1 MVWKKETENAIMKQ
15 PKITIMFSYNYLLVV
30 LFGMIST
37 LGYTQEILTAQ
48 QAVTIALENNYEIR
62 MAKNELRI
70 DSLSLSP
77 GFSGMLPRVNA
88 FLNDDNSIRN
98 LEQTRSDGTVNS
110 QDDAK
115 NNSLN
120 YGLELDWTLFDG
132 FKMFATH
139 ERLKEQQ
146 NLGANALK
154 ASIIGNLSDV
164 LITYYDLV
172 QQQQQLAAL
181 DSTVVISKQR
191 VTLAQNRFEIGKA
204 SKLEVLNAQVD
215 LNTDQTLFLKQNELF
230 ANTKVKL
237 NRLLARDIQTFFSVE
252 PSIKIDSSLFLPEL
266 RAMAVENNPELL
278 SHIIQNKIA
287 ELEFK
292 EIRASR
298 YPTVIATT
306 SYNFSESESSLGFTT
321 NSSAH
326 GLRYG
331 VGINMNIFDGFN
343 QNRSEK
349 IAKLRIDNSELII
362 EQQQKTLLS
371 QLSVAHQTYR
381 TNLKLIALEHKNEA
395 MAKENLEITM
405 EKYRIGIIPTIE
417 FRTAQLNYI
426 NAQLRHSNAIFKA
439 KLSEISLKAL
449 SGNLPM

>member
-1 MVWKKETENAIMKQ
+1 MKRT
-15 PKITIMFSYNYLLVV
+15 KITPMSSYKYILVL
-30 LFGMIST
+30 LFGICST
-37 LGYTQEILTAQ
+37 LGYTQEILTAE
-48 QAVTIALENNYEIR
+48 QALATALENNYEIR

-70 DSLSLSP
+70 DSLSHSP
-77 GFSGMLPRVNA
+77 GFAGMLPRVNA
-88 FLNDDNSIRN
+88 FLDDNNSIQN

-120 YGLELDWTLFDG
+120 YGVELDWTLFDG

-139 ERLKEQQ
+139 QRLKEQR
-146 NLGANALK
+146 NLGSNTLK
-154 ASIIGNLSDV
+154 ESIIGNLSDV

-191 VTLAQNRFEIGKA
+191 VTLAQNRFDIGKA
-204 SKLEVLNAQVD
+204 SKLEVLNAEVD
-215 LNTDQTLFLKQNELF
+215 LNTDQTLFLEQQELF
-230 ANTKVKL
+230 ANTKVEL
-237 NRLLARDIQTFFSVE
+237 NRLLARDIQTSFSVE
-252 PSIKIDSSLFLPEL
+252 AEIKIDSGLFLPDL
-266 RAMAVENNPELL
+266 KAMAMESNPELL

-287 ELEFK
+287 KLKFK

-298 YPTVIATT
+298 YPTVIART
-306 SYNFSESESSLGFTT
+306 SYNFSESESSLGFTI
-321 NSSAH
+321 NSSSH

-331 VGINMNIFDGFN
+331 IGINMNIFDGLN

-349 IAKLRIDNSELII
+349 IAKLEIDNSKILI

-371 QLSVAHQTYR
+371 QLHIAHQTYQ
-381 TNLKLIALEHKNEA
+381 TNLKLIALEHKNDA

-426 NAQLRHSNAIFKA
+426 NAQLRYSNAVFKA

-449 SGNLPM
+449 SGNLPL

>member
-1 MVWKKETENAIMKQ
+1 MK
-15 PKITIMFSYNYLLVV
+15 PTKITPMSSYKYILVL
-30 LFGMIST
+30 LFGICST
-37 LGYTQEILTAQ
+37 VGYTQEILTAE
-48 QAVTIALENNYEIR
+48 QALATALENNYEIR

-70 DSLSLSP
+70 DSLSHSP
-77 GFSGMLPRVNA
+77 GFAGMLPRVNA
-88 FLNDDNSIRN
+88 FLDDNNSIQN

-120 YGLELDWTLFDG
+120 YGVELDWTLFDG

-139 ERLKEQQ
+139 QRLKEQR
-146 NLGANALK
+146 NLGSNTLK
-154 ASIIGNLSDV
+154 ESIIGNLSDV

-191 VTLAQNRFEIGKA
+191 VTLAQNRFDIGKA
-204 SKLEVLNAQVD
+204 SKLEVLNAEVD
-215 LNTDQTLFLKQNELF
+215 LNTDQTLFLEQQELF
-230 ANTKVKL
+230 ANTKVVL
-237 NRLLARDIQTFFSVE
+237 NRLLARDIQTSFSVE
-252 PSIKIDSSLFLPEL
+252 AEIKIDSGLFLPDL
-266 RAMAVENNPELL
+266 KAMAMENNPELL

-287 ELEFK
+287 KLKFK

-298 YPTVIATT
+298 YPTVIART

-321 NSSAH
+321 NSSSH

-331 VGINMNIFDGFN
+331 VGINMNIFDGLN

-349 IAKLRIDNSELII
+349 IAKLEIDNSKILI

-371 QLSVAHQTYR
+371 QLHIAHQTYQ
-381 TNLKLIALEHKNEA
+381 TNLKLIALEHKNDA

-426 NAQLRHSNAIFKA
+426 NAQLRYSNAVFKA

-449 SGNLPM
+449 SGNLPL

>member
-1 MVWKKETENAIMKQ
+1 MKQ
-15 PKITIMFSYNYLLVV
+15 AKITPMFSYKHLLTV
-30 LFGMIST
+30 LFTTISS
-37 LGYTQEILTAQ
+37 LGFTQNILTAE
-48 QAVTIALENNYEIR
+48 QAVSMALENNYEIR
-62 MAKNELRI
+62 MAKNEVRI
-70 DSLSLSP
+70 DSLSHSP
-77 GFSGMLPRVNA
+77 GFSGMLPRIGA
-88 FLNDDNSIRN
+88 FLNDDNSIQN

-139 ERLKEQQ
+139 KRLKQEQK
-146 NLGANALK
+146 LGENALK
-154 ASIIGNLSDV
+154 ASIINNLSDV

-172 QQQQQLAAL
+172 QQQQQLVAL

-215 LNTDQTLFLKQNELF
+215 LNTDQTLYLKQNELL
-230 ANTKVKL
+230 ANTKVEL
-237 NRLLARDIQTFFSVE
+237 NRLLARDIETEFSVE
-252 PSIKIDSSLFLPEL
+252 PSIKIESNLFLPEL
-266 RAMAVENNPELL
+266 KAMAIENNPGLL

-298 YPTVIATT
+298 YPTVVAST

-321 NSSAH
+321 NASSH

-331 VGINMNIFDGFN
+331 LGVNLNIFDGFK

-349 IAKLRIDNSELII
+349 IAKLKIDNSQLII

-381 TNLKLIALEHKNEA
+381 TNLQLIALEHKNEA
-395 MAKENLEITM
+395 MAKENLDITM
-405 EKYRIGIIPTIE
+405 EKYKIGIIPTIE

-426 NAQLRHSNAIFKA
+426 NAQLRHSNAIFNA

-449 SGNLPM
+449 TGNLPM

>member
-1 MVWKKETENAIMKQ
+1 MKLVKLT
-15 PKITIMFSYNYLLVV
+15 PMSSYKYIIVL
-30 LFGMIST
+30 LFGTCSI
-37 LGYTQEILTAQ
+37 LGYSQEILSAE
-48 QAVTIALENNYEIR
+48 QAISLALENNYEIR
-62 MAKNELRI
+62 MAKNELSI
-70 DSLSLSP
+70 DSLSHSA

-88 FLNDDNSIRN
+88 FLDDNNSIQN

-120 YGLELDWTLFDG
+120 YGLELGWTLFDG

-139 ERLKEQQ
+139 ERLKEQI
-146 NLGANALK
+146 NLGSNELK
-154 ASIIGNLSDV
+154 EAIINNLSEV

-191 VTLAQNRFEIGKA
+191 VTLAQNRFDIGKA
-204 SKLEVLNAQVD
+204 SKLEVLNAEVD
-215 LNTDQTLFLKQNELF
+215 LNTDQTLFLEQKELY
-230 ANTKVKL
+230 ANTKVVL
-237 NRLLARDIQTFFSVE
+237 NRLLARDINANYTVAPE
-252 PSIKIDSSLFLPEL
+252 IKIDSGLFLPDLE
-266 RAMAVENNPELL
+266 AMASENNPQLL
-278 SHIIQNKIA
+278 SYIIQNKIA
-287 ELEFK
+287 KLKFK

-321 NSSAH
+321 NSSSH

-331 VGINMNIFDGFN
+331 VGVNLNIFDGFN

-349 IAKLRIDNSELII
+349 IAKLRIDNSKLLI
-362 EQQQKTLLS
+362 EQQEKTLLA
-371 QLSVAHQTYR
+371 QLSVAHKTYL
-381 TNLKLIALEHKNEA
+381 TNLQLIALEHKNES

-449 SGNLPM
+449 SGILPM

>member
-1 MVWKKETENAIMKQ
+1 A
-15 PKITIMFSYNYLLVV
+15 
-30 LFGMIST
+30 
-37 LGYTQEILTAQ
+37 
-48 QAVTIALENNYEIR
+48 
-62 MAKNELRI
+62 
-70 DSLSLSP
+70 

-88 FLNDDNSIRN
+88 FLDDNNSIQN

-120 YGLELDWTLFDG
+120 YGLELGWTLFDG

-139 ERLKEQQ
+139 ERLKEQI
-146 NLGANALK
+146 NLGSNELK
-154 ASIIGNLSDV
+154 EAIINNLSEV

-191 VTLAQNRFEIGKA
+191 VTLAQNRFDIGKA
-204 SKLEVLNAQVD
+204 SKLEVLNAEVD
-215 LNTDQTLFLKQNELF
+215 LNTDQTLFLEQKELY
-230 ANTKVKL
+230 ANTKVVL
-237 NRLLARDIQTFFSVE
+237 NRLLARDINADYTVAPE
-252 PSIKIDSSLFLPEL
+252 IKIDSGLFLPDLE
-266 RAMAVENNPELL
+266 AMASENNPQLL
-278 SHIIQNKIA
+278 SYIIQNKIA
-287 ELEFK
+287 KLKFK

-298 YPTVIATT
+298 YPTVIART

-321 NSSAH
+321 NSSSH

-331 VGINMNIFDGFN
+331 VGINMNIFDGLN

-349 IAKLRIDNSELII
+349 IAELEIENSKILI
-362 EQQQKTLLS
+362 EQQQKRLLS
-371 QLSVAHQTYR
+371 QLHIAHQTYQ
-381 TNLKLIALEHKNEA
+381 TNLKLIALEHKNDA

-426 NAQLRHSNAIFKA
+426 NAQLRYSNAVFKA
-439 KLSEISLKAL
+439 KL
-449 SGNLPM
+449 

>member
-1 MVWKKETENAIMKQ
+1 MS
-15 PKITIMFSYNYLLVV
+15 SYNYILVL
-30 LFGMIST
+30 LFGMSSM
-37 LGYTQEILTAQ
+37 LGFSQEILTSE
-48 QAVTIALENNYEIR
+48 QAVTIALENNYEIQ

-77 GFSGMLPRVNA
+77 GFAGMLPRVNA
-88 FLNDDNSIRN
+88 FLDDNNSIQN
-98 LEQTRSDGTVNS
+98 LEQTRSDGTVNA

-154 ASIIGNLSDV
+154 ESIIGNLSDV

-191 VTLAQNRFEIGKA
+191 VTLAQNRFHIGKA

-215 LNTDQTLFLKQNELF
+215 LNTDQTQFLKQSELL
-230 ANTKVKL
+230 ANTKIEL
-237 NRLLARDIQTFFSVE
+237 NRLLARDIEISFSVE
-252 PSIKIDSSLFLPEL
+252 LSIKIDSGLFLPDL
-266 RAMAVENNPELL
+266 QAMAVENNPELL
-278 SHIIQNKIA
+278 SQIIQNKIA

-292 EIRASR
+292 EIKASR

-321 NSSAH
+321 NSTSH

-331 VGINMNIFDGFN
+331 IGVNMNIFDGFK
-343 QNRSEK
+343 QSRSEK
-349 IAKLRIDNSELII
+349 IAKLRIDNSKLTI

-371 QLSVAHQTYR
+371 QLSIAHQTYQ
-381 TNLKLIALEHKNEA
+381 TNLKLIALENKNES

-426 NAQLRHSNAIFKA
+426 NAQLRYSNAVFKA

>member
-1 MVWKKETENAIMKQ
+1 MKP
-15 PKITIMFSYNYLLVV
+15 PKITPMSSYNYILVL
-30 LFGMIST
+30 LFGLSS
-37 LGYTQEILTAQ
+37 LLSYTQEILTSE

-77 GFSGMLPRVNA
+77 GFAGMLPRVNA
-88 FLNDDNSIRN
+88 FLDDNNSIQN

-154 ASIIGNLSDV
+154 ESIIGNLSDV

-191 VTLAQNRFEIGKA
+191 VTLAQNRFHIGKA

-215 LNTDQTLFLKQNELF
+215 LNTDQTQYLKQNELLT
-230 ANTKVKL
+230 NTKIEL
-237 NRLLARDIQTFFSVE
+237 NRLLARDIEISFSVE
-252 PSIKIDSSLFLPEL
+252 PSIKIDSGLFLPDL
-266 RAMAVENNPELL
+266 QAMAVENNPELL
-278 SHIIQNKIA
+278 SQIIQNKIA

-298 YPTVIATT
+298 YPTIIATT

-321 NSSAH
+321 NSSSH

-331 VGINMNIFDGFN
+331 IGVNMNIFDGFK

-349 IAKLRIDNSELII
+349 IAKLRINNSKLTI

-371 QLSVAHQTYR
+371 QLSIAHQTYQ
-381 TNLKLIALEHKNEA
+381 TNLKLIALENKNES

-426 NAQLRHSNAIFKA
+426 NAQLRYSNAVFKA